1 MLFSMGVDDRLKCE
15 ISLKVTNFFSYRVE
29 KWKIFQ
35 ELKRMETNRPLLE
48 FSNHTDNSPTS
59 FS

>member
-1 MLFSMGVDDRLKCE
+1 MGVDDRLKCE